1 MPTAPARILVVD
13 DEPDLRTLYELT
25 LLRDGHHVSTA
36 ANLAQAS
43 ALLASQ
49 RFDVL
54 ITDMRLPDGLAWRC
68 CTSCTSSSAK
78 SAAL

>member
-54 ITDMRLPDGLAWRC
+54 ITDMRLPDGTGLDLVQHIQRN
-68 CTSCTSSSAK
+68 
-78 SAAL
+78 